1 MFRRYGFN
9 IVPKYSSMPA
19 DLTAPNGMNFTKS
32 VGNPN
37 SRLEKVRKYLSD
49 NGPRTKRE
57 ILLDVFGKVVESSV
71 ERNLPWQERIGNGKV
86 SYGWGA
92 YLFGYG
98 VRHGFF
104 TKRRMGRTVLWS
116 VK

>member
-57 ILLDVFGKVVESSV
+57 ILRDVFG
-71 ERNLPWQERIGNGKV
+71 QEVGDIKEHYMVRMEKGHV

-104 TKRRMGRTVLWS
+104 HKTRTGRTVLWS